1 MDHALQHGRTRTGG
15 IGLRGLTSHEQD
27 ADYSLI
33 DDCEVATALNRR
45 LSKWPLKKRFVIQ
58 AWCVKNSRFFH
69 EGMREMKFERTFQYP
84 GEKWLALVS
93 AGGALGVFASEDEWS
108 GSKMVPLS
116 IIALR

>member
-1 MDHALQHGRTRTGG
+1 
-15 IGLRGLTSHEQD
+15 
-27 ADYSLI
+27 
-33 DDCEVATALNRR
+33 
-45 LSKWPLKKRFVIQ
+45 
-58 AWCVKNSRFFH
+58 
-69 EGMREMKFERTFQYP
+69 MKFERTFQYP